1 MPIILRSRIAPLAAG
16 RHLAARLATLAAV
29 LLMLALAAAAARAA
43 DDFPSKPLRIVVPFP
58 PGGLTDVSA
67 RRIAQLAAEDLGQPV
82 IVENRPGA
90 NGLIGTAQALR
101 APADGYTLVAVTTSV
116 VLISPLL
123 SKAPFDPLKDL
134 AYVLNYAG
142 PSHALVVSADSKYRT
157 LEDLLADARARPG
170 ELSFGTVGTSDTAF
184 FGAKALE
191 RAKGVRFNHIP
202 YQGANQ
208 SLMAVVSGETTFAPT
223 SNYAEM
229 VKGGKLRALA
239 LLDRQRIASM
249 PDVPTFTELGIDWQ
263 FPWITGLAVSAQTP
277 EPIRRRLESTFVKA
291 ARSPAFASLL
301 EQMQVPLYVLD
312 GQAMKKDLADKIPQ
326 YRRIANEYGLVQ
338 P

>member
-1 MPIILRSRIAPLAAG
+1 MTPIVRPFLSRIASRVLCAAMALG
-16 RHLAARLATLAAV
+16 AV
-29 LLMLALAAAAARAA
+29 LAPLTQPARAA
-43 DDFPSKPLRIVVPFP
+43 DTFPSKPIRIVVPFP

-67 RRIAQLAAEDLGQPV
+67 RRIGQLVADDLGQPV
-82 IVENRPGA
+82 VVENRPGA
-90 NGLIGTAQALR
+90 NGLIGTAQVLR

-123 SKAPFDPLKDL
+123 TKAPFDPLKDI

-142 PSHALVVSADSKYRT
+142 PSHALVVKADSKYRT
-157 LEDLLADARARPG
+157 LDDLIEDARARPG
-170 ELSFGTVGTSDTAF
+170 ELSFGTVGTSDTAY

-229 VKGGKLRALA
+229 VKAGKLRALA
-239 LLDRQRIASM
+239 LLDRQRMSSM
-249 PDVPTFTELGIDWQ
+249 PQVPTFTELGVDWQ

-277 EPIRRRLESTFVKA
+277 EPIRRTLETAFLKA
-291 ARSPAFASLL
+291 ARSPAFGSLL

-312 GQAMKKDLADKIPQ
+312 GEAMKKDLAAKIPQ
-326 YRRIANEYGLVQ
+326 YRRIADEYGLVQ
-338 P
+338 QQ

>member
-1 MPIILRSRIAPLAAG
+1 MTLTVRPFLPRFVSRLLCAAMALGAVLAPLAQP
-16 RHLAARLATLAAV
+16 
-29 LLMLALAAAAARAA
+29 ARAA
-43 DDFPSKPLRIVVPFP
+43 DAFPSKPIRIVVPFP

-67 RRIAQLAAEDLGQPV
+67 RRIGQLVADDLGQPV
-82 IVENRPGA
+82 VVENRPGA
-90 NGLIGTAQALR
+90 NGLIGTAQVLR

-123 SKAPFDPLKDL
+123 TKAPFDPLKDI

-142 PSHALVVSADSKYRT
+142 PSHALVVKADSKYRT
-157 LEDLLADARARPG
+157 LDDLIADARARPG
-170 ELSFGTVGTSDTAF
+170 ELSFGTVGTSDTAY

-229 VKGGKLRALA
+229 VKAGKLRALA
-239 LLDRQRIASM
+239 LLDRQRMPSM
-249 PDVPTFTELGIDWQ
+249 PQVPTFTELGVDWQ

-277 EPIRRRLESTFVKA
+277 EPIRKTLETAFLKA
-291 ARSPAFASLL
+291 ARSRPSAACSSRCRCRSTCSTAR
-301 EQMQVPLYVLD
+301 P
-312 GQAMKKDLADKIPQ
+312 
-326 YRRIANEYGLVQ
+326 
-338 P
+338 

>member
-1 MPIILRSRIAPLAAG
+1 MRLTVCASILRAF
-16 RHLAARLATLAAV
+16 
-29 LLMLALAAAAARAA
+29 LAAALLTAAALHA
-43 DDFPSKPLRIVVPFP
+43 HATDDFPNKPIRIVVPFP

-67 RRIAQLAAEDLGQPV
+67 RRIAQLAAEEFGQPV

-90 NGLIGTAQALR
+90 NGLIGTAQVLR
-101 APADGYTLVAVTTSV
+101 APADGHTLVAVTTSV

-123 SKAPFDPLKDL
+123 SKAPFDPLKDI

-142 PSHALVVSADSKYRT
+142 PSHALVVKADSKYRT
-157 LEDLLADARARPG
+157 LDDLVTDARARPG
-170 ELSFGTVGTSDTAF
+170 ELTFGTVGTSDTAY

-202 YQGANQ
+202 YQGASQ

-229 VKGGKLRALA
+229 VKAGKLRALA
-239 LLDRQRIASM
+239 VLDRQRIASM
-249 PDVPTFTELGIDWQ
+249 PEVRTFTELGVDWQ

-277 EPIRRRLESTFVKA
+277 EAIRKRLETVFMKA
-291 ARSPAFASLL
+291 AGSPAFTGML
-301 EQMQVPLYVLD
+301 EQMQVPVYLLD
-312 GQAMKKDLADKIPQ
+312 GDAMKKDLAEKIPQ

-338 P
+338 PQ